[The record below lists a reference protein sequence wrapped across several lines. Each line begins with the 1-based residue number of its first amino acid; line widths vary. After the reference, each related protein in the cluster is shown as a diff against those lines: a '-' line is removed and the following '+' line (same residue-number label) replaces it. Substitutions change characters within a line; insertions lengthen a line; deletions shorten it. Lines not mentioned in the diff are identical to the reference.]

1 MKVSVLVPIYN
12 VESYITRCVT
22 TLMQQTYKDVEYIFV
37 NDCTRD
43 SSVERLKEVIDMY
56 SERTSQVRIINH
68 ETNRGLAMARQTG
81 LNAST
86 GDAVIFVDSDDYVD
100 PYMIEG
106 LATEMQRSNAS
117 IVDGGFGIVSS
128 ETTTEVHSPLHVKDK
143 AYLKIILCQ
152 NVEPNRIWGRL
163 IKKSLFDN
171 NNIQFHQG
179 INYGEDFSVMPRLLI
194 NAHRSWI
201 DNPLYLYR
209 KDNSQSYTN
218 NITERNAISYLKAQE
233 MIGSFMVSHKQWKD
247 YSFATQLGWVSVWRF
262 AKQFN
267 IDDKLVKEFFT
278 MSSSNFI
285 ARCLEYLMR
294 CKTVHYSIANFLY
307 LTVRR
312 IYIGLISHE

>member
-1 MKVSVLVPIYN
+1 
-12 VESYITRCVT
+12 
-22 TLMQQTYKDVEYIFV
+22 MQQTYKDVEYIFV